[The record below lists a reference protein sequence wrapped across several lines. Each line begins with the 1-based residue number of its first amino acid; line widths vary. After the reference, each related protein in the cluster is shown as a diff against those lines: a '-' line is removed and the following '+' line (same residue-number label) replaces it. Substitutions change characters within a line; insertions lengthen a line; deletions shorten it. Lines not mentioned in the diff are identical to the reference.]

1 MPLFL
6 LSFKADLDN
15 LTDLQPRGG
24 CDDPNYGYFL
34 KLKCEGCGEITQ
46 KETCVMLSET
56 VAVPNSRGTANL
68 VQRCKFCAREGSVLM
83 IPGHGKPL
91 TLQLS
96 EAQLPTPLMVFECR
110 GFEPVE
116 FVFGDGWTAQSRRKG
131 AKYLMEP
138 ATPSPPQ
145 PRLVEERKRRW
156 GVPAQGPLP
165 AAAARAQSC
174 RRGLLPLPPPLA
186 ASPRSPALL
195 PVPGATIAASPLAAA
210 AAACSRR
217 RCKPPPAAA
226 AAAVHR
232 KEEGR
237 GIAPLP
243 PCPVS
248 HRASRGRVRPKEGN
262 GEKKEK
268 RKWGAKM

>member
-56 VAVPNSRGTANL
+56 VSVPNSRGTANL
-68 VQRCKFCAREGSVLM
+68 VQRCKFCARGGSVLM

-116 FVFGDGWTAQSRRKG
+116 FVFGDGWTAQSRSG
-131 AKYLMEP
+131 TVYEIDLF
-138 ATPSPPQ
+138 
-145 PRLVEERKRRW
+145 
-156 GVPAQGPLP
+156 QGEF
-165 AAAARAQSC
+165 AEYDEDDQ
-174 RRGLLPLPPPLA
+174 
-186 ASPRSPALL
+186 
-195 PVPGATIAASPLAAA
+195 
-210 AAACSRR
+210 
-217 RCKPPPAAA
+217 
-226 AAAVHR
+226 
-232 KEEGR
+232 
-237 GIAPLP
+237 
-243 PCPVS
+243 CPVGLS
-248 HRASRGRVRPKEGN
+248 NPEASFKVVHKKSKRGQTVYE
-262 GEKKEK
+262 
-268 RKWGAKM
+268 